1 LSDATATC
9 LPSISGRRLLGLAS
23 LTMAGVTPADRC
35 PGVLRPHLAQD
46 GAVVRIRIPG
56 GQTTGTALGGLSRIA
71 QKFGSSDVQLTS
83 RASVQLRGLPDP
95 VPEGLIQG
103 VRGAG
108 FLPSDTHEL
117 IRNIVASPLTGISG
131 GLVDVRPLV
140 VELDAGLCAHPRL
153 AALPSRFLFALDDGR
168 GDVSEAPFDLGYRAV
183 DHDYGWV
190 LLGGPDLGIPVATG
204 AAVETLLDLARQF
217 LSASEQSGGV
227 WHVHDLPSWVQSLQQ
242 VQTITLP
249 TSTAGSPLGNV
260 ADAASVHVPLGLLT
274 PAQAATVE
282 ACAAEAVVITPSR
295 GLVLPGA
302 ARHLAALVGAGL
314 IDDPTSPWSAVSA
327 CVGAPSCQKSLI
339 NTRACATALVNSGSL
354 QRRTHV
360 SGCERCCGA
369 PAGDHIDL
377 VMPDDVQLLAPA
389 GEAR

>member
-1 LSDATATC
+1 V
-9 LPSISGRRLLGLAS
+9 I
-23 LTMAGVTPADRC
+23 
-35 PGVLRPHLAQD
+35 
-46 GAVVRIRIPG
+46 RIRIPG
-56 GQTTGTALGGLSRIA
+56 GQTTGTALGRLSRIA
-71 QKFGSSDVQLTS
+71 QKFGSRDVQLTS

-95 VPEGLIQG
+95 VPQGLIRA
-103 VRGAG
+103 VREAG

-131 GLVDVRPLV
+131 GMVDVRPLV
-140 VELDAGLCAHPRL
+140 VELDAGLRADPRL

-168 GDVSEAPFDLGYRAV
+168 GDVSETPFDLGYRAV

-190 LLGGPDLGIPVATG
+190 LLGGPGLGIPVAAA

-227 WHVHDLPSWVQSLQQ
+227 WHVRDLPTWVTSFRR
-242 VQTITLP
+242 VRTITLSR
-249 TSTAGSPLGNV
+249 STAGTALGDV
-260 ADAASVHVPLGLLT
+260 GGAASVHVPLGLLT
-274 PAQAATVE
+274 PAQAVTVE
-282 ACAAEAVVITPSR
+282 AYAAEAVVITPSR

-302 ARHLAALVGAGL
+302 AADLSALVAAGL
-314 IDDPTSPWSAVSA
+314 IDDPTSPWSAISA

-339 NTRACATALVNSGSL
+339 NTRAYATALAQSGPL

-377 VMPDDVQLLAPA
+377 VVPDGVHVLATVGDA
-389 GEAR
+389 S